1 MTLGNGYG
9 SSLLDSMQPNMPFES
24 ATSPLDETYVFS
36 LSARRAIFFAKY
48 EASQRN
54 TDEVTHHITVDDL
67 LAGIARERRP
77 WETEVK
83 P

>member
-1 MTLGNGYG
+1 MVEENATFTKQEVVALLRQRGFPQDEIDEAIGEF
-9 SSLLDSMQPNMPFES
+9 SLQEV
-24 ATSPLDETYVFS
+24 A

-67 LAGIARERRP
+67 LWA
-77 WETEVK
+77 
-83 P
+83 